1 MRYVGHFLPN
11 LSPRN
16 HPIWSH
22 WLAVSIK
29 GKIFFQ
35 PWQVSFGSVLTGS
48 DMPDGIRLALLD
60 VFGRL
65 KQRVLW
71 KWETETMA
79 DKPANVML
87 SKWLPQQDILG
98 HPKLR
103 LFVSHGGQSSCQ
115 ESLCHQKPMVS
126 VFNLFY
132 GLAKISFQDRMRVHK

>member
-1 MRYVGHFLPN
+1 
-11 LSPRN
+11 
-16 HPIWSH
+16 
-22 WLAVSIK
+22 
-29 GKIFFQ
+29 
-35 PWQVSFGSVLTGS
+35 
-48 DMPDGIRLALLD
+48 
-60 VFGRL
+60 
-65 KQRVLW
+65 
-71 KWETETMA
+71 MA

-132 GLAKISFQDRMRVHK
+132 GLAKISFQDRMRVPK